1 MDALEIGQPA
11 LAVVD
16 MQNDFVDHD
25 VGSYAIGAERMVTRI
40 GRVIAA
46 ARRAQVPIVFSQ
58 EVHRAD
64 GLDGGRLLWDGRS
77 GWVTGKH
84 PRAAPGAPPAPP
96 CIEGTEGFEIVDELA
111 PEPGDM
117 RILKRRF
124 SIFVGTEL
132 DMNLRQPGGRHAPDR
147 RRVQRRLRAL
157 DHGRRLSARLQGVR
171 SGGLCGRYQRAGPRG
186 GADAHPGA
194 HQRRPARYRRRRH
207 RGAGT
212 PRRRHRGIGNRV
224 RTIPAASGAGPGAA
238 TQRTIPARG
247 CQ

>member
-1 MDALEIGQPA
+1 MDGLEIGQPA

-132 DMNLRQPGGRHAPDR
+132 DMNLRRLGVDTLLIAGVCSDVCVLWTTGDAY
-147 RRVQRRLRAL
+147 QRDYKVCVLEDCVAGTSAQGHEAALTLIRAL
-157 DHGRRLSARLQGVR
+157 TNAGRPVTA
-171 SGGLCGRYQRAGPRG
+171 
-186 GADAHPGA
+186 ADAIA
-194 HQRRPARYRRRRH
+194 ALERRAD
-207 RGAGT
+207 
-212 PRRRHRGIGNRV
+212 GIG
-224 RTIPAASGAGPGAA
+224 A
-238 TQRTIPARG
+238 
-247 CQ
+247 

>member
-1 MDALEIGQPA
+1 MDALEIGRPV

-84 PRAAPGAPPAPP
+84 PRAAPGESPAPP
-96 CIEGTEGFEIVDELA
+96 CIEGTKGFEIVDELA
-111 PEPGDM
+111 PQRGDM

-132 DMNLRQPGGRHAPDR
+132 DMNLR
-147 RRVQRRLRAL
+147 RL
-157 DHGRRLSARLQGVR
+157 GVDTLLIAGVC
-171 SGGLCGRYQRAGPRG
+171 SDVCVLWTTGDAYQRDYKVLVLENCVAGTSAQHHKAALTVIRTLTNAGRPVTA
-186 GADAHPGA
+186 ADAIAALERRADSIGA
-194 HQRRPARYRRRRH
+194 
-207 RGAGT
+207 
-212 PRRRHRGIGNRV
+212 
-224 RTIPAASGAGPGAA
+224 
-238 TQRTIPARG
+238 
-247 CQ
+247 